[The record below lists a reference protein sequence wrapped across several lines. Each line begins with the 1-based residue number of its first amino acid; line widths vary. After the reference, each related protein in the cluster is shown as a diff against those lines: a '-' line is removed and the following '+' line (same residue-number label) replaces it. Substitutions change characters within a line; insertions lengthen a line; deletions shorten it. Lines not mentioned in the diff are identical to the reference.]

1 MNRLKYKLAIT
12 IVTLGLA
19 GPSLAATTVYVP
31 VGSAN
36 EVLVIDGEQDRVIGS
51 IGDVTNVHGLAASA
65 TNGLLVAGSMSLMP
79 QNQSIPAG
87 MSEDEHNAHHA
98 DGNLPRAQ
106 KEGNL
111 SNITIIDA
119 NAKRVVKRIDV
130 DGISHHSA
138 ITPNGRYALATHT
151 TAGNVSVI
159 DLQDKSLLRTL
170 ETGPV
175 PNYVLVTRDGK
186 FAYVSNSGNNTI
198 SEIEIDRWAVRR
210 SFKTGT
216 TPEHMVFSSDENAL
230 YVINVGDNS
239 VSALSLVDG
248 SSIATYPV
256 GLGPHGIDISDDGK
270 RLFVSNKKGNTLT
283 LVDLETGDSRSRK
296 LDPAPYHIKRVNGTG
311 KLYVSSRAQPII
323 WVIDQTSLEIIGKI
337 AIRGEG
343 HQMAVVQN

>member
-1 MNRLKYKLAIT
+1 MNRLKYNLAIT

-36 EVLVIDGEQDRVIGS
+36 EILVIDGEQDRVIGS
-51 IGDVTNVHGLAASA
+51 ISDVSNVHGLAASA
-65 TNGLLVAGSMSLMP
+65 KSGLLVAGSMSLAP
-79 QNQSIPAG
+79 KNQAIPEG

-98 DGNLPRAQ
+98 DSQLLKAQ
-106 KEGNL
+106 AAGSL

-119 NAKRVVKRIDV
+119 NARRIVKRIDV
-130 DGISHHSA
+130 DGISHHSE
-138 ITPNGRYALATHT
+138 ITPDGRYALATHT
-151 TAGNVSVI
+151 TAGNVSII
-159 DLQDKSLLRTL
+159 DLHNRSLLKTL

-175 PNYVLVTRDGK
+175 PNYILVTSNGK

-198 SEIEIDRWAVRR
+198 SEIAVGQWTVRR
-210 SFKTGT
+210 NFKTGT
-216 TPEHMVFSSDENAL
+216 TPEHMVFSDDEKIL

-239 VSALSLVDG
+239 VSAISLANG

-256 GLGPHGIDISDDGK
+256 GQAPHGIDISDDGK

-283 LVDLETGDSRSRK
+283 LINLETGDSRSRT
-296 LDPAPYHIKRVNGTG
+296 LDPAPYHIKRINGTG
-311 KLYVSSRAQPII
+311 KLYVSSRAQPMI
-323 WVIDQTSLEIIGKI
+323 WVIDQTSLDVIGQI
-337 AIRGEG
+337 PIRGEG